1 MGPHPIMP
9 IDNILINIHKEWHG
23 NIVDS
28 YKLYPFP
35 GPNLY
40 APDPLRTALC
50 QGSVSLCCLI
60 KLNASMLYNLGETN
74 RGSPKKRETAQI
86 KKKKDNFQ
94 AYNFGLILYID
105 TVI

>member
-1 MGPHPIMP
+1 MLEAISRLPYLFWAEKTSLFVHMLKKVQKVQIVRTCTHKKNQQLMGPHPIMP

-50 QGSVSLCCLI
+50 
-60 KLNASMLYNLGETN
+60 
-74 RGSPKKRETAQI
+74 
-86 KKKKDNFQ
+86 
-94 AYNFGLILYID
+94 
-105 TVI
+105 

>member
-1 MGPHPIMP
+1 MLEAISRLPYLFWAEKTSLIVHKLKKVQKVQIVRTCTHKKTKQLMGPHPIMP

-35 GPNLY
+35 GPNLH

-50 QGSVSLCCLI
+50 
-60 KLNASMLYNLGETN
+60 
-74 RGSPKKRETAQI
+74 
-86 KKKKDNFQ
+86 
-94 AYNFGLILYID
+94 
-105 TVI
+105 

>member
-35 GPNLY
+35 GPNLD

-50 QGSVSLCCLI
+50 
-60 KLNASMLYNLGETN
+60 
-74 RGSPKKRETAQI
+74 
-86 KKKKDNFQ
+86 
-94 AYNFGLILYID
+94 
-105 TVI
+105 